1 MRKLDEGDLSGV
13 PISVDCFI
21 PVRGSVVESNVRGTE
36 DYKDRC
42 CEAVGL
48 GKVVDVARY
57 AHLAGGA
64 SREERQRREEARM
77 EAAFAASEFLA
88 GADTLDGIGQ
98 LDLADMDNVAL
109 LRWVVRRGSDCM
121 CLPESPRT
129 TVKGYKHRLVTR
141 GPPVRVGL
149 HRLSRP
155 DSELV
160 ERAIQE
166 DVDRGQLRR
175 GYSPWGFPA
184 FITKESAQ
192 YKAIRRKRRLVVDY
206 RELNRVT
213 VRKFFIIPNSDGM
226 KATVAGSR
234 YISVGDLK
242 EGFNQ
247 VDNEPETSMKM
258 AVLSVTGSYL
268 PRGLTFGPVN
278 GPEDFQG
285 LVFEVFARRL
295 YKDHFI
301 FIDDLAV
308 ATGRKP
314 CRPQGPARSPTL

>member
-1 MRKLDEGDLSGV
+1 
-13 PISVDCFI
+13 
-21 PVRGSVVESNVRGTE
+21 
-36 DYKDRC
+36 
-42 CEAVGL
+42 
-48 GKVVDVARY
+48 
-57 AHLAGGA
+57 
-64 SREERQRREEARM
+64 
-77 EAAFAASEFLA
+77 
-88 GADTLDGIGQ
+88 
-98 LDLADMDNVAL
+98 
-109 LRWVVRRGSDCM
+109 M
-121 CLPESPRT
+121 CLPETPRT
-129 TVKGYKHRLVTR
+129 TVKGYRHRLITR

-160 ERAIQE
+160 EKALQE
-166 DVDRGQLRR
+166 DVDRGQLTK
-175 GYSPWGFPA
+175 GHSQWGFPA
-184 FITKESAQ
+184 FITKEGAA

-206 RELNRVT
+206 RELNRCT
-213 VRKFFIIPNSDGM
+213 VRKFFIIPNSDGI
-226 KATVAGSR
+226 KATVAGSK

-247 VDNEPETSMKM
+247 VDNEPETSKKM

-285 LVFEVFARRL
+285 LVFEIFARRL

-308 ATGRKP
+308 ATGRPKCWP
-314 CRPQGPARSPTL
+314 EGASGVADTFNLSLIHI